1 MSIISSRCDQKDNL
15 TDAISFASDW
25 SHSLVDLTSL
35 YTKALLQQIY
45 EAIKRTS
52 MDTVGQTGLSIPS
65 EQQQMLLDRN
75 LKLILEMIPKN
86 FLRVS
91 IYDAVTYLLEEI
103 HELSEALKDSE
114 HMKSE
119 IFLLTKG
126 ASNLTCY
133 YLDSKRDPTSS
144 SPHTGGQPNSKSE
157 KEPIAATEDP
167 QYSSIDKHTE
177 SQTFRF
183 INDDL
188 SSSLK
193 RMNQL
198 QQFFDIYLSLADIQ
212 DRNVCKVRHAA
223 ANIFVLYPILLRSL
237 YEI

>member
-1 MSIISSRCDQKDNL
+1 MSIISSRCDLKDNL
-15 TDAISFASDW
+15 IDAISFASDW

-35 YTKALLQQIY
+35 YSKALLQQIY
-45 EAIKRTS
+45 EAIKKTN
-52 MDTVGQTGLSIPS
+52 MDAVGQNLLSIPS

-75 LKLILEMIPKN
+75 LKLILELIPKT
-86 FLRVS
+86 FLRVA

-114 HMKSE
+114 HMKSD

-133 YLDSKRDPTSS
+133 YLDSKRDPTASS
-144 SPHTGGQPNSKSE
+144 SHTGGQHNSKNE
-157 KEPIAATEDP
+157 KEPVTATEDS
-167 QYSSIDKHTE
+167 QYSSIDKYTE

-198 QQFFDIYLSLADIQ
+198 QQFFDIYLSLSDIQ
-212 DRNVCKVRHAA
+212 DRNVCKV
-223 ANIFVLYPILLRSL
+223 SKCC
-237 YEI
+237 